1 MRGINIVGRVLVAGS
16 FVACGSDSSGGDI
29 NQPTDPRSPGN
40 QISIVVGAEN
50 KASAAFTPNPLTV
63 SLAAGGVVKWVNND
77 RSRDDGYGGTIG
89 GAAHN
94 ITSDDGSFASGTL
107 SPASTFEA
115 TFGTA
120 GSYSYHCSIHP
131 TMIGEVTVTP

>member
-16 FVACGSDSSGGDI
+16 IAACGSDSSGGDI

-40 QISIVVGAEN
+40 QVSIVVGAES
-50 KASAAFTPNPLTV
+50 KGSAAFTPNPLSI

-77 RSRDDGYGGTIG
+77 VGRDDGYGGTIG
-89 GAAHN
+89 GVAHN
-94 ITSDDGSFASGTL
+94 ITSDDGAFTSGTV
-107 SPASTFEA
+107 SPGSTFQA
-115 TFGTA
+115 TFGAEGTHR
-120 GSYSYHCSIHP
+120 YHCSVHP